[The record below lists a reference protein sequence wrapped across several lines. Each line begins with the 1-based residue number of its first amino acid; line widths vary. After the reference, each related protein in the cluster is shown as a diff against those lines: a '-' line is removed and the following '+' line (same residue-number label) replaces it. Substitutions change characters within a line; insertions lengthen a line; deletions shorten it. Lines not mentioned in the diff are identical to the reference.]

1 MKKILIPLLVAALLL
16 TVFVACGGTKDEIK
30 DDITTMM
37 NEASTALDDLGDELT
52 ENGNVTEDRVT
63 TGEDLTDEMTT
74 DEDMTTDV
82 TEEGTTEE
90 NLLGDVTE

>member
-1 MKKILIPLLVAALLL
+1 MKKIFIPLLVAALLL
-16 TVFVACGGTKDEIK
+16 TVFVACGDAGNEMK

-37 NEASTALDDLGDELT
+37 NEVSTGLGEMGDELT
-52 ENGNVTEDRVT
+52 QNVTEDRT
-63 TGEDLTDEMTT
+63 TQEDLTDDETT
-74 DEDMTTDV
+74 DEDETTDI